1 MTRPTVLSIEP
12 TGDQTARVRLAVPPN
27 HEAFA
32 GHFPNQK
39 ILPGIIQLDWAIQ
52 LAATCFGF
60 EPRPAVQVRV
70 KFMQIIGPDPT
81 DLSLSL
87 RYDPSK
93 AELTFEY
100 RNGDTV
106 ASRGSARLAP

>member
-1 MTRPTVLSIEP
+1 MRPPILAIEP
-12 TGDQTARVRLAVPPN
+12 TGDHAVRVRLAAPAG

-32 GHFPNQK
+32 GHFPNHP
-39 ILPGIIQLDWAIQ
+39 ILPGIVLLDWAVQ

-60 EPRPAVQVRV
+60 ASRPATQVRV
-70 KFMQIIGPDPT
+70 KFMQTIGPDPA

-87 RYDPSK
+87 RYDPTRT
-93 AELTFEY
+93 ELTFEY
-100 RNGDTV
+100 RTGATI

>member
-1 MTRPTVLSIEP
+1 MTQPTVLSIEP
-12 TGDQTARVRLAVPPN
+12 TGDQTAIVRLALPPD

-52 LAATCFGF
+52 LAARCFGF
-60 EPRPAVQVRV
+60 EPRPATQVRV
-70 KFMQIIGPDPT
+70 KFMQIIGPDPA
-81 DLSLSL
+81 DLSVSL
-87 RYDPSK
+87 RYDP
-93 AELTFEY
+93 ARTEVTFEY
-100 RNGDTV
+100 RAGDTM

>member
-1 MTRPTVLSIEP
+1 MSPVVLSIEP
-12 TGDQTARVRLAVPPN
+12 SSEHTAIVWLALPAD

-32 GHFPNQK
+32 GHFPGRP
-39 ILPGIIQLDWAIQ
+39 ILPGVVQLDWAIQ

-60 EPRPAVQVRV
+60 ESRPATQVRV
-70 KFMQIIGPDPT
+70 KFMHVIGPDPA

-87 RYDPSK
+87 RYDPSR
-93 AELTFEY
+93 AELAFEY
-100 RNGDTV
+100 RIGDTV